1 MENLLTT
8 DQARVKNGIITAL
21 YSGSRRIVLKG
32 SAGVGK
38 TFLINTLLQEY
49 QPMRGII
56 YVAAPT
62 HKALAVIK
70 DKITDDGGITFCTV
84 HSGLRLK
91 RVIKKGK
98 ILFEKGKEQGFV
110 NCGLLVI
117 DEASMIGRDIL
128 GHLEEYDFPILF
140 IGDDK
145 QINPV
150 KEKNSPVF
158 EQHWREF
165 KLDKIV
171 RQSLGNPII
180 TLSRNLSLLDSN
192 IADINEEKGYLF
204 TTDRHKVI
212 QRLAEA
218 NGSNDLKYLSWT
230 NADVDTVNNSV
241 RRLLY
246 GEDARLVEL
255 GETLVVDAPYK
266 NYYTNQEVVVE
277 ELSVLTKKVFPHR
290 LLPVINVRYYL
301 INNDIE
307 VVHEDSIRDFKL
319 ACSELK
325 TLTID
330 GKASWKQY
338 YMFLESFL
346 SFKYN
351 HALTVHK
358 SQGSTYKDAIINVKN
373 IKRNPDKVEKERLL
387 YTAVTRPSEKLIIFN
402 P

>member
-8 DQARVKNGIITAL
+8 DQAKVKNGIITAL

-70 DKITDDGGITFCTV
+70 DKITNDDGITFCTV

-98 ILFEKGKEQGFV
+98 ILFEKGKEQGFA

-117 DEASMIGRDIL
+117 DEASMIGKDIL

-165 KLDKIV
+165 VLDKIV

-204 TTDRHKVI
+204 TTDRYKVI

-255 GETLVVDAPYK
+255 GETLVVDSPYK
-266 NYYTNQEVVVE
+266 KYYTNQEVVVE
-277 ELSVLTKKVFPHR
+277 KLSVLTKKVTSHK
-290 LLPVINVRYYL
+290 LLPVINIRYYL
-301 INNDIE
+301 INNEIE
-307 VVHEDSIRDFKL
+307 VVHEDSIRDFKMT
-319 ACSELK
+319 CSELK

-330 GKASWKQY
+330 GKASWKNY